1 MITLKI
7 KSRKPGKLSAVVIKM
22 KYEDLKMEAYWN
34 TLPPEIQSVINQAGI
49 EICSL
54 GMLQKLG
61 DYYKNG
67 NQVGSG
73 E

>member
-1 MITLKI
+1 M
-7 KSRKPGKLSAVVIKM
+7 GKLSAVVMNM
-22 KYEDLKMEAYWN
+22 KYEDPNMEACWN
-34 TLPPEIQSVINQAGI
+34 SLPPEIQSVIDQAGI